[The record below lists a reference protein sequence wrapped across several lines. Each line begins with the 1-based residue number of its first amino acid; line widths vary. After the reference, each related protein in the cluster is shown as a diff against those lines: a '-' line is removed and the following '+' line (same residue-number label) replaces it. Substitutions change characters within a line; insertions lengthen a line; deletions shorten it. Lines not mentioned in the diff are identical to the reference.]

1 LIGFLFCYFRM
12 TDVVVRTVV
21 VVGVCDLLNK
31 IVFLNV
37 WRGDEEDN
45 QKLRYLMMQ
54 SIDVHFHFLV
64 SSCIGP
70 RL

>member
-1 LIGFLFCYFRM
+1 M
-12 TDVVVRTVV
+12 ERTLYVYV
-21 VVGVCDLLNK
+21 CVCLCDLFNI